1 MQCSK
6 LEKTS
11 SSNHHEGNDLHQE
24 ETASDCILNAA
35 ISNRTISNGEPVNLE
50 GSGTQEIHKGKTIYL
65 EDSNHLAI
73 SSLDE
78 LKSPPLITLIR
89 EFFCNSYLSCNL
101 LCNSHYYNQA
111 CFNLL
116 NDEQF
121 NHQAFI
127 IRRFAKI
134 LTSPKSLFTRRTLL
148 RVILAIQ
155 KRVILIIQIRII

>member
-101 LCNSHYYNQA
+101 LCNCHYYNQA

-127 IRRFAKI
+127 IRRFAK
-134 LTSPKSLFTRRTLL
+134 S
-148 RVILAIQ
+148 
-155 KRVILIIQIRII
+155 